1 MAIELMGKLTGSVR
15 EHTPETLARTWNEA
29 LLVLPQGKRTKAVMT
44 TPSQVGDV
52 SERYPVVL
60 FSHGSSGITPAI
72 REFALWLAEALDVAT
87 VIPDSTK
94 TADRLTYTSP
104 VAQDAYEAI
113 HAMRS
118 AELRYAS
125 EKLVSAAWFDGR
137 YVVAG
142 TSEGG
147 VAAARFRAPAGRQSE
162 VGKMIFSW
170 SCEPNYFVAA
180 PDNAFEKNE
189 PVLSVMSLN
198 DKYFGV
204 GNAYLDNPK
213 AYGYPHEALKD
224 NAHAALVLL
233 PEAPHTLLNLVQTHG
248 AVAAFLARLFS

>member
-1 MAIELMGKLTGSVR
+1 MVE
-15 EHTPETLARTWNEA
+15 
-29 LLVLPQGKRTKAVMT
+29 
-44 TPSQVGDV
+44 
-52 SERYPVVL
+52 
-60 FSHGSSGITPAI
+60 
-72 REFALWLAEALDVAT
+72 
-87 VIPDSTK
+87 PDSYPKAEKSLCFSTEPFETK
-94 TADRLTYTSP
+94 RKRGLSCYCYVTENKPTKKAFIGAHFTDML
-104 VAQDAYEAI
+104 
-113 HAMRS
+113 
-118 AELRYAS
+118 
-125 EKLVSAAWFDGR
+125 DGR
-137 YVVAG
+137 YVVSV
-142 TSEGG
+142 TSKGG
-147 VAAARFRAPAGRQSE
+147 VAAARFRTPADRQSE

-180 PDNAFEKNE
+180 PDNAFEKDE